1 MTLPLNGTFRK
12 VLEDAVRDL
21 TAHGFDDV
29 ARLNEWLRRLRFAS
43 ITTLPNDR
51 EIDNQLQASL
61 RAAFEKALKPA
72 RIIKFQ
78 PGIERFRIEQ
88 IKPQLRAELDRRIL
102 ASANL
107 IKRNRDE
114 AIEKTLQRF
123 AGWATSVPAGGSR
136 VVDKPETKADIGK
149 PVRGVPFEVRR
160 VQIDQGHKLIASV
173 NEVIALQ
180 TGAIAMIWRSH
191 GRHDK
196 HYDARPEHLAR
207 DGKVYALRGN
217 WALQRGLM
225 NKGGGY
231 SDEIERVGELPFCRC
246 FAVYLHN
253 LRELPDDMLTAR
265 GRFALQKTRIAA

>member
-1 MTLPLNGTFRK
+1 MTQPLRGIFRE
-12 VLEDAVRDL
+12 VLEQAVADMA
-21 TAHGFDDV
+21 AHGFDDV
-29 ARLNEWLRRLRFAS
+29 ARLNEWLRKLRFAS

-51 EIDNQLQASL
+51 EIDTQIQAAM
-61 RAAFEKALKPA
+61 RAAFDKALRPA
-72 RIIKFQ
+72 KVQRMQRGIK
-78 PGIERFRIEQ
+78 RFGVEQ
-88 IKPQLRAELDRRIL
+88 VKPQLQAELDRRML

-114 AIEKTLQRF
+114 AIEKTLRRF
-123 AGWATSVPAGGSR
+123 EGWATSVPAGGSR
-136 VVDKPETKADIGK
+136 VVDKLDTKADIGK

-160 VQIDQGHKLIASV
+160 VQIDQGHKLVAAV

-207 DGKVYALRGN
+207 DGKVYAIRGN
-217 WALQRGLM
+217 WAMQRGLM
-225 NKGGGY
+225 NKGVGY

-246 FAVYLHN
+246 FAVYLHS

-265 GRFALQKTRIAA
+265 GRFALQETRLAA